1 MHLAEVLMYKIGK
14 KCFINNINNYFD
26 FYFNIFIML
35 FILYRWGPLIGKGRA
50 FDPTKFFIF
59 CGNMLAS
66 PYGTASPVTTNP
78 ETGKCYGP
86 EFPLTTPRDDVW

>member
-1 MHLAEVLMYKIGK
+1 MHLAEVPMHKIGK
-14 KCFINNINNYFD
+14 KCFIINNYFT
-26 FYFNIFIML
+26 FISLFLFCYFIC
-35 FILYRWGPLIGKGRA
+35 RWSPLIGKGKA

-59 CGNMLAS
+59 CGNILAS

-86 EFPLTTPRDDVW
+86 EFPLTTPRDDVR